1 MKILLVGSGG
11 REHALAWKM
20 AQSDMVRELIAAP
33 GNPGIAGEPKC
44 RVMRVSSDDVQGLLE
59 LARIEKPDLTV
70 VGPESPLV
78 AGLTD
83 LFVKNGFRVFGPSS
97 AAALLEGSK
106 VFSKELM
113 RRFGIPSADFE
124 IFSDVDH
131 AVQYV
136 NSTKFPLVVKADGL
150 AAGKGVFVCDHREE
164 ALAALD
170 LIMKQKVFGAA
181 GARVIVEECLEG
193 EEASFIAFT
202 DGITVMPLASS
213 QDHKAI
219 SDNDKGPNTGGMGA
233 YSPAPV
239 VTPSAH
245 KKIMNEVML
254 PTVKAMSTEGRP
266 YVGFLY
272 AGLMIKDDVPKVL
285 EFNVRLGDPEAQ
297 PLLVRMKTDPI
308 PLMLAA
314 LEGKLSRESIKWADD
329 ASVCVVMASQGYPA
343 AYSKG
348 KIISGIEEAEKVQ
361 GVKVFIAGA
370 NSSSGGVVTSG
381 GRVLGVTSLGRDI
394 PEAIQ
399 KAYEGVERISW
410 EGVQY
415 RRDIG
420 RKALSWS

>member
-131 AVQYV
+131 AVKYV

-381 GRVLGVTSLGRDI
+381 GRVLGVTSLGRNI

>member
-131 AVQYV
+131 AVKYV